1 LGWEI
6 YPAGIVECA
15 RKLQEVLPRPLW
27 VTENGTCDNDDRFRC
42 RYLYEHLKAV
52 SESDLPFT
60 RYYHWCFCDNFEWI
74 EGNSAKFGLVSV
86 DPDTMQRK
94 IKKSGYFYSKIIQ
107 NGGVTKAMY
116 DAFVKGQ
123 EYDIR

>member
-1 LGWEI
+1 L
-6 YPAGIVECA
+6 
-15 RKLQEVLPRPLW
+15 
-27 VTENGTCDNDDRFRC
+27 
-42 RYLYEHLKAV
+42 
-52 SESDLPFT
+52 SESGLPFQ